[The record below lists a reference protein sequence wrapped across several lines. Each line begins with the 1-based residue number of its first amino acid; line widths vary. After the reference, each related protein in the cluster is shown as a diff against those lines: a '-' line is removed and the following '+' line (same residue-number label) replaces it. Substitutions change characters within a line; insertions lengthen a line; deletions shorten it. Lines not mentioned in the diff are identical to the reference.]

1 MSVIYINKSSV
12 FIGSQ
17 TVSLKVVIT
26 PPRAKPTW
34 LNSGFWETVVT
45 RD

>member
-1 MSVIYINKSSV
+1 MLTNLVL
-12 FIGSQ
+12 IGSQ

-26 PPRAKPTW
+26 PPCAKPTW
-34 LNSGFWETVVT
+34 LKDTLQQWVSGNS

>member
-1 MSVIYINKSSV
+1 VL
-12 FIGSQ
+12 IGSQ

-34 LNSGFWETVVT
+34 LNRWYFATMGFVKQ
-45 RD
+45 